1 MNLTENKLRGWTV
14 KYGSQQNVQ
23 ELLDQY
29 NNYVIRNEI
38 IQEFNKAF
46 NDMQSVVAEYR
57 KEGNI
62 GTNSSRNISSKRV
75 ANWTLVN

>member
-1 MNLTENKLRGWTV
+1 V
-14 KYGSQQNVQ
+14 KYGHQQDVQ

-62 GTNSSRNISSKRV
+62 GT
-75 ANWTLVN
+75 